1 MSKSPKGSVSQP
13 GKKVR
18 QNSGLNRA
26 ILDQGWD
33 EFRQQLAYKM
43 EWNGG
48 VLLAAPPYH
57 TSQTCPALGAAGRE
71 RRVRRRFN
79 NKLLAILQKAALS
92 NDWRVSCEIA
102 AIQSQFNSGDGCLPR
117 KLTVKF

>member
-33 EFRQQLAYKM
+33 EFRRQLSYM
-43 EWNGG
+43 VEWDGG
-48 VLLAAPPYH
+48 TLLAVPPYH
-57 TSQTCPALGAAGRE
+57 TSQTCPA
-71 RRVRRRFN
+71 
-79 NKLLAILQKAALS
+79 
-92 NDWRVSCEIA
+92 
-102 AIQSQFNSGDGCLPR
+102 
-117 KLTVKF
+117 